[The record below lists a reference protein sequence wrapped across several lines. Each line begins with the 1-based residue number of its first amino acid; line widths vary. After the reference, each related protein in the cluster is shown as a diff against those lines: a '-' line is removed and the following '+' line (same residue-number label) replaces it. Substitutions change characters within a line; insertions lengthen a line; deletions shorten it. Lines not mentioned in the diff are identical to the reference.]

1 VLREGERFEAR
12 HVRLIATPARG
23 TVGRVGFVIGK
34 RELKL
39 AVDRNYARRL
49 MREAARSRRPGI
61 ERFDIVLRLRSRC
74 ESADLLELG
83 SEAAAVLDAL
93 LRSKAR

>member
-1 VLREGERFEAR
+1 
-12 HVRLIATPARG
+12 VRLIATPAKG

-49 MREAARSRRPGI
+49 MREAVRLRRPGI
-61 ERFDIVLRLRSRC
+61 ERFDIVLRLRSPC
-74 ESADLLELG
+74 ERADLAELG
-83 SEAAAVLDAL
+83 SEAATVLDAL
-93 LRSKAR
+93 LKSRAP